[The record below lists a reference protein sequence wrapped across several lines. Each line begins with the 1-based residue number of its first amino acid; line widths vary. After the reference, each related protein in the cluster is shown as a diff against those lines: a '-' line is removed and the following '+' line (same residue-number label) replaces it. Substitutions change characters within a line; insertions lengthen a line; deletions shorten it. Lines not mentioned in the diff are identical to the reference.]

1 MSKFTW
7 GDTIRVKQNAPP
19 KFEAGK
25 IGSVCS
31 VNLIETDVHANH
43 TGAEVGE
50 YSHTVEWIDGSD
62 IEIPAKWL
70 EKA

>member
-1 MSKFTW
+1 MSNFTW
-7 GDTIRVKQNAPP
+7 GDTVRVKPDAPAE
-19 KFEAGK
+19 FEPGK

-31 VNLIETDVHANH
+31 VDLIETEFRAKS
-43 TGAEVGE
+43 TGAEIGE